1 MVTKLASGDNPFRSE
16 VHMLY
21 VKTESGRSEVLARTR
36 PLTPAQRQVLILCDG
51 ERHLE
56 DLAEMM
62 AAESIKPALD
72 HLVTTGL
79 LALKDVS
86 VKVKAVEAELTDTDR
101 YRAIVDLATTMAVD
115 LGFAARIRAQ
125 LQIERAQ
132 NVKDLTGVVELLC
145 KHLKNTPLMAL
156 RLNKL
161 RQLAGA

>member
-1 MVTKLASGDNPFRSE
+1 
-16 VHMLY
+16 MLY
-21 VKTESGRSEVLARTR
+21 VKTESGRSELLSRSR

-62 AAESIKPALD
+62 PADQIRPALD
-72 HLVTTGL
+72 HLMGTGL
-79 LALKDVS
+79 LALKDEA
-86 VKVKAVEAELTDTDR
+86 VKVRLAEVPLTDTDR
-101 YRAIVDLATTMAVD
+101 YRAIVELATSMAVD

-132 NVKDLTGVVELLC
+132 TVQDLTGVVELLC

-161 RQLAGA
+161 RQLAGT